1 MSGPPDYGRGQLDT
15 SRYGEQYASKR
26 VDADRAL
33 LPEQTPFYKDLVSLT
48 SVLSFISK
56 IDILLAFGTDGFFIG
71 HHCCPIRCMR
81 RRVCSYK

>member
-48 SVLSFISK
+48 SVLFLSQ
-56 IDILLAFGTDGFFIG
+56 
-71 HHCCPIRCMR
+71 R
-81 RRVCSYK
+81 